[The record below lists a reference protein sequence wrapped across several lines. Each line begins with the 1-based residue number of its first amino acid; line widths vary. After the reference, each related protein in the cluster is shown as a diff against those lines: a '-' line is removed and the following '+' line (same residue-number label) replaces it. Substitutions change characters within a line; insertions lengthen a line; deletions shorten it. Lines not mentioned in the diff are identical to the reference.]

1 MPLKYAAD
9 FETTTVVPTKVWC
22 WGVACVDTPE
32 VVETGRDIE
41 DFLEW
46 CSLARNPIIYFH
58 NEKFDGSFIIDY
70 LLRNGFEWRKTKG
83 ECSEKEFTTIIDEFG
98 KFYAIEIYWKRK
110 NKKPTKCT
118 IYDSYKII
126 PMGVDTAAKKFGLK
140 MHKLHIDYD
149 RHNTECDITADE
161 WEYLRHD
168 VSIMA
173 QVLQIAFQYGLTRM
187 TLAGCCMHDYK
198 ESIGGDDAF
207 RMRFP
212 SPPIEVDLAMRAAY
226 KGGWT
231 YVNPDNAGKEVGEG
245 LVFDVN
251 SLYPSQMA
259 YRPLPYGIPMTF
271 TGKYDPSRFRDYPL
285 YIQIISCEF
294 DIKKHHL
301 PTIQIKN
308 SPFYKET
315 EYLTSSDGTEITLTL
330 ASPDLE
336 LFLKHYDVDNLKYLG
351 GWAFRA
357 RNDLFTRWVEKW
369 ANVKIEADKSG
380 NSALRQIAKLY
391 MNNLYGRFAL
401 NPKRKSKYPV
411 FSKEKDCVMY
421 KKIMTPCTYADG
433 TPQLD
438 ENGQQ
443 MYTDYQLVKPVY
455 IPVGIFVTAWA
466 RYVTIN
472 AAQKIHYDSIMKT
485 GRSRF
490 CYADTDS
497 VHIIGTELPEGLDI
511 DPYRL
516 GAWKCESHFSKA
528 KFIQAKRYIEMIEGE
543 LNVKCAGLPADSH
556 KFVTFENFN
565 RGMEYPGKLIPK
577 IVPGG
582 TILTETKFKMR

>member
-9 FETTTVVPTKVWC
+9 FETTTIAPAKVWC

-32 VVETGRDIE
+32 KVETGRDIE

-46 CSLARNPIIYFH
+46 CSTAHNPIVYFH
-58 NEKFDGSFIIDY
+58 NEKFDGSFIIDW
-70 LLRNGFEWRKTKG
+70 LLRNGFTWKRTKG

-140 MHKLHIDYD
+140 MHKLKIDYD
-149 RHNTECDITADE
+149 RHNTETDITAEE

-173 QVLQIAFQYGLTRM
+173 QVLQIAFEYGLTRM

-198 ESIGGDDAF
+198 ESIGGEDAF

-212 SPPIEVDLAMRAAY
+212 SPPIEIDLAMRAAY

-231 YVNPDNAGKEVGEG
+231 YVNPDNAGHDVGEG

-259 YRPLPYGIPMTF
+259 YRPLPHGIPMTF
-271 TGKYDPSRFRDYPL
+271 TGKYDPVRFKDYPL
-285 YIQIISCEF
+285 FIQIITCEF
-294 DIKKHHL
+294 ELKPNHL

-315 EYLTSSDGTEITLTL
+315 EYLRSSDGMEIRLTL

-336 LFLKHYDVDNLKYLG
+336 LFLKHYDVENLQYLG
-351 GWAFRA
+351 GWAFRS
-357 RNDLFTRWVEKW
+357 RSDLFTRWVEKW
-369 ANVKIEADKSG
+369 ANRKIEADKSG
-380 NSALRQIAKLY
+380 NSALRQICKLY

-411 FSKEKDCVMY
+411 FNKEKDIVQY

-438 ENGQQ
+438 EHGEQ

-455 IPVGIFVTAWA
+455 IPVGIFITAWA

-485 GRSRF
+485 GKSRF

-497 VHIIGTELPEGLDI
+497 VHIIGTDIPEGLDV

-516 GAWKCESHFSKA
+516 GAWKCESHFTHA
-528 KFIQAKRYIEMIEGE
+528 KFIQAKRYIEVIEGE

-556 KFVTFENFN
+556 RYVTFENFRN
-565 RGMEYPGKLIPK
+565 GMEYPGKLIPK

-582 TILTETKFKMR
+582 TILTETTFKMR